1 MLEEQFPDPRGQ
13 GMGEA
18 DNGAK
23 HAADGPRSG
32 PPPVPPGFPSADPPR
47 RTSSATR
54 TQSGDREG
62 GRGDSSGASRASSGR
77 AASPE
82 AQGYGYGYGSGFGPG
97 YEPARVTPSLQ
108 DYVNLLKRHL
118 WVVILPTVLGV
129 LAGLYI
135 YSVTP
140 KQYKSWTAIEVER
153 VKQEASEVKGGDVDE
168 KIRLTGFAVIA
179 ATVEKLR
186 MPRIYQQVAS
196 NHLFFNRKGVI
207 PKDPEYRLPWSKQSN
222 PAGADQTQGE
232 VSSQAL
238 AAMMPGWI
246 QVNWRENT
254 NLIDIYCTHT
264 DPEVARDVLQAL
276 LLEYEK
282 QSEQKAASG
291 TEYTME
297 YIMVKS
303 NELKQAMI
311 KTEGTLSRYTRC
323 LDLNGQVRT
332 AENTVIQ
339 MEKRY
344 LDKWPQLIEARQL
357 VTNLK
362 RLFSHELE
370 QVLASSPEEAEFWKQ
385 QSVGF
390 ASLQGDD
397 LIEAQLKAV
406 EARASILKKEL
417 ESDQTILETL
427 IKQLKQTDLVKG
439 FTSKQFEVV
448 QPPTLSYA
456 PVAPK
461 LMVIMRNTVLFG
473 ALGGLVIVFLIGL
486 FDRTLRTVSDLE
498 QNAEIPVVGAIPEC
512 KSTSRKHHL
521 VMLEEREPS
530 VVEAV
535 RTVRAGLV
543 YLGDQEERKSFVV
556 TSSVPGEGKSWLAA
570 NLAVAFAQQ
579 GDRTLLVD
587 ADLRRGTQSLP
598 FDLDRDSPG
607 LTDILA
613 TRLPVEKACHATS
626 VENLFIIPGGT
637 RSPNPAELLS
647 SKNLGPFIASLHQ
660 NFDRI
665 IIDTAPII
673 PVSDTL
679 PIAKLCQTVLM
690 VFRIGKTPRAALRRS
705 LKVLRANRTEP
716 VGVIANRLPRTR
728 GARSQAYYYSYYGG
742 DHYSGYYVSSRDK
755 AKTPRNKSK
764 SA

>member
-1 MLEEQFPDPRGQ
+1 MLDDQFPDPRGQ
-13 GMGEA
+13 GMGES
-18 DNGAK
+18 DNGAA
-23 HAADGPRSG
+23 HGTDGSG
-32 PPPVPPGFPSADPPR
+32 GGMAGGRPG
-47 RTSSATR
+47 SSGLEQPQRASGGAR
-54 TQSGDREG
+54 TQQVDRDSGRF
-62 GRGDSSGASRASSGR
+62 DSGVASRLGKAT
-77 AASPE
+77 APE
-82 AQGYGYGYGSGFGPG
+82 PPGYGYGYGSGYGPG

-118 WVVILPTVLGV
+118 WVVILPIVLGV

-135 YSVTP
+135 YSVSP

-153 VKQEASEVKGGDVDE
+153 VKQEAADVKGDGGDE
-168 KIRLTGFAVIA
+168 RIRLTGFAVIA

-186 MPRIYQQVAS
+186 MPRIYQGVAS
-196 NHLFFNRKGVI
+196 NHLFFNRKGVV
-207 PKDPEYRLPWSKQSN
+207 PKEPVYRVPWAREQEV
-222 PAGADQTQGE
+222 AADQPQGE
-232 VSSQAL
+232 VSTQAL
-238 AAMMPGWI
+238 ASMMSSWI

-254 NLIDIYCTHT
+254 NLIDVYCTHT

-276 LLEYEK
+276 LVEYEK
-282 QSEQKAASG
+282 LSEQKAASG
-291 TEYTME
+291 TDYTME

-303 NELKQAMI
+303 SELKQAMM

-323 LDLNGQVRT
+323 LDLNSQVRT

-362 RLFSHELE
+362 KLFSHELE

-385 QSVGF
+385 QSAGF
-390 ASLQGDD
+390 ASLQGND

-427 IKQLKQTDLVKG
+427 IKQLKQGELVKG
-439 FTSKQFEVV
+439 YSTKQFEVV

-461 LMVIMRNTVLFG
+461 LMVIMRTTVLIG
-473 ALGGLVIVFLIGL
+473 ATAGLVIVFLIGL

-498 QNAEIPVVGAIPEC
+498 QSAEIPVVGAVPEC
-512 KSTSRKHHL
+512 KASSRKHHL

-598 FDLDRDSPG
+598 FGLERDLPG

-613 TRLPVEKACHATS
+613 TRLPVEKACHATII
-626 VENLFIIPGGT
+626 ENLFIIPGGS

-647 SKNLGPFIASLHQ
+647 SKNLGPFIANLHQ
-660 NFDRI
+660 DFDRI
-665 IIDTAPII
+665 IVDTAPII

-742 DHYSGYYVSSRDK
+742 DHYSGYYISGRDK
-755 AKTPRNKSK
+755 SKAPRGK
-764 SA
+764 